1 MYIKSNNNFEEL
13 ISLLLKFLNNNNSS
27 LNILFNTDNN
37 ISTKKDDNIYF
48 FSGQLLMLL
57 YICNVNN
64 FDNKNIKYFSNTF
77 YISTINYNYLPQTNI
92 QNSTSESIIDDILYK
107 SVFYKDYLPNGIK
120 PLYDENLIDLENG
133 FKLIYTILMKKKLEI
148 IKLIESINLNINT
161 SFLIQNLLLINPHD
175 LELQLQFIKIKYNK
189 VIYINDSL
197 KNLKYESKNMDNFID
212 NSCLYLNL
220 LIKNSIIGSGK
231 YGLELMWI
239 EYLNN
244 TLYPTR
250 IDNINFSLL
259 SAFVGKKLNSKYYLE
274 ATKNSIN
281 PLLSYIDSFIENNL
295 INDDILEV
303 FKLLYLL
310 NQYIDFSNLNNFIN
324 TNFKN
329 KYFKNIKI
337 NNINNLKIEKTIF
350 DYICNKSFFVFDRII
365 L

>member
-64 FDNKNIKYFSNTF
+64 FDNKNIKHFSNTF

-189 VIYINDSL
+189 VIYIVCYKSG
-197 KNLKYESKNMDNFID
+197 D
-212 NSCLYLNL
+212 NS
-220 LIKNSIIGSGK
+220 
-231 YGLELMWI
+231 
-239 EYLNN
+239 
-244 TLYPTR
+244 
-250 IDNINFSLL
+250 
-259 SAFVGKKLNSKYYLE
+259 
-274 ATKNSIN
+274 
-281 PLLSYIDSFIENNL
+281 
-295 INDDILEV
+295 
-303 FKLLYLL
+303 
-310 NQYIDFSNLNNFIN
+310 
-324 TNFKN
+324 
-329 KYFKNIKI
+329 
-337 NNINNLKIEKTIF
+337 
-350 DYICNKSFFVFDRII
+350 
-365 L
+365 